1 MVIENSYGLW
11 VMGYGY
17 NFPANQLGKS
27 KKVCLTREYGLYLV
41 SVRRESTVLV
51 GGLLYELLEWSYSMD
66 CTPLPAITT
75 TA

>member
-41 SVRRESTVLV
+41 SVRRESTVAV
-51 GGLLYELLEWSYSMD
+51 TQIRAAELLLGTKY
-66 CTPLPAITT
+66 TVL
-75 TA
+75 